1 MSLQAHHLGVR
12 ADHGWRLRDVSL
24 MLTPGRLC
32 AVLGGNGAG
41 KSTLL
46 HALAGDL
53 RPDAGS
59 AALDDRPLQQ
69 WPAAALARRRA
80 VLTQHDGIGFDL
92 TAAEVVALGRL
103 PWAARPS
110 AADAQL
116 IHEALA
122 GVQAAALAAR
132 PYPALSG
139 GERARVRLAR
149 TLAQVWKRRDVYLLL
164 DEPMAHLDFAV
175 QHLCMVQLRACAAAG
190 QGVLLVL
197 HDPNLAAAYADDVL
211 LLRAGQVIAAGTVDA
226 ALDADRLSALYD
238 TPVRLLQDADG
249 QRYFH
254 TRVRR

>member
-1 MSLQAHHLGVR
+1 MNLQADHLGVR
-12 ADHGWRLRDVSL
+12 ADRGWRLRDVSL
-24 MLTPGRLC
+24 TLMPGRLC

-59 AALDDRPLQQ
+59 ATLDGQPLHR
-69 WPAAALARRRA
+69 WSARDLARRRA

-92 TAAEVVALGRL
+92 TVAEVVALGRL
-103 PWAARPS
+103 PWAARRS
-110 AADAQL
+110 AADAPL
-116 IHEALA
+116 IHDVLA

-149 TLAQVWKRRDVYLLL
+149 TLAQVWQRRDVYLLL

-175 QHLCMVQLRACAAAG
+175 QHRCMAQLRACAVAG

-211 LLRAGQVIAAGTVDA
+211 LLRDGQVIAAGPVEAT
-226 ALDADRLSALYD
+226 LDADRLSALYG

-249 QRYFH
+249 QRHFH
-254 TRVRR
+254 TLAQR